1 MFTRSELEIKTTAEL
16 REQAALIRITL
27 ERKAMSYPDRYD
39 QESLLNLH
47 KAKMHLEMAIGLLN
61 Q

>member
-1 MFTRSELEIKTTAEL
+1 MNSPTD
-16 REQAALIRITL
+16 EQGALIKLTM
-27 ERKAMSYPDRYD
+27 ESKAMSYPDRYD

-47 KAKMHLEMAIGLLN
+47 KAKMYLEMAIGLLN